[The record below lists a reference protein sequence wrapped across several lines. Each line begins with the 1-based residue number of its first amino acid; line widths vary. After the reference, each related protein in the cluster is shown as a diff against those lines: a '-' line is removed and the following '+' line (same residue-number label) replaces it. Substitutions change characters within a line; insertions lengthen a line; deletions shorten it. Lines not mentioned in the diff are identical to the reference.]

1 MLFEEE
7 SISTD
12 SLQVLDIIF
21 AQCDLKTPLRATERV
36 TGDSSTQVG
45 WVYSQTPKVPKL
57 MRYTV

>member
-1 MLFEEE
+1 
-7 SISTD
+7 
-12 SLQVLDIIF
+12 LDIIF